1 MKALIAMSGGVDS
14 SVAASLMLRQGIGAH
29 GVTMRLQESARTARD
44 IADAASVC
52 RALGIEHT
60 VLDCRAEFA
69 REVEDAFVA
78 AYESGRTPNPCIVCN
93 KKLKFGRLMEAADE
107 RGLELV
113 VTGHYAR
120 VAFDNASGRWL
131 LKKGLDEPKDQSYFL
146 YLLSQEQLKRV
157 RFPLGDYTKE
167 EARTLADEL
176 RFLNARKHD
185 SQDICFVPDGDYV
198 AFVERHSGKSF
209 PAGDFV
215 DPEGRVVGRHQ
226 GIIRYTVGQ
235 RKGLGLASTAP
246 WYVAGVDAARNEV
259 RLTHGEALWHRTVYA
274 DALNWIAIPGVEGEL
289 RCCAKLRSRHRE
301 QPCTA
306 VIEGGRLRVDF
317 DEPQRAPTL
326 GQALVLYDGDT
337 VLGGGTI
344 CEVRP

>member
-1 MKALIAMSGGVDS
+1 MNALIAMSGGVDS
-14 SVAASLMLRQGIGAH
+14 SVAASLMLRQGCGAH
-29 GVTMRLQESARTARD
+29 GVTMRLQESARTERD
-44 IADAASVC
+44 IADAAAVC

-107 RGLELV
+107 RELELV

-120 VAFDNASGRWL
+120 VAFDAASGRWL

-146 YLLSQEQLKRV
+146 YLLSQEQLMRV
-157 RFPLGDYTKE
+157 RFPLGDYTKDA
-167 EARTLADEL
+167 ARALADEL

-185 SQDICFVPDGDYV
+185 SQDICFVPDGDYA

-215 DPEGRVVGRHQ
+215 DPEGRVVGRHK

-259 RLTHGEALWHRTVYA
+259 RLTHGEGLWQRTVYA
-274 DALNWIAIPGVEGEL
+274 DELNWIAIPGIEGEL
-289 RCCAKLRSRHRE
+289 RCRAKLRSRHRE

-306 VIEGGRLRVDF
+306 VMEGGRLRVDF